1 MGSFKCAGDN
11 PIIYWIPLNKILLNE
26 EREKEREEKIIS
38 EDDEDEEKPGRRI
51 FGPRKKFHWNEELR
65 DLLCDVVKTK
75 IACYEPEKNNW
86 QSAED
91 YLKAFLEAEVKSLW
105 PKGWMQNAVQG
116 KSISS
121 WAYHFSHSQ
130 EKSDRTNQGE
140 VQAPDHKNTTTP
152 VIAFSVVLLYF
163 RANNPLVCIPPPVE
177 ESTQGKL
184 QAVKIGEGEGKQKT
198 FQADINNILMQIE
211 TQAKELNAQL
221 RTAVFAHLASFLP
234 CANNTLTKML
244 KKIHLNEQD
253 GRLTSPLQK
262 LRDAIASAMPEQMT
276 KYQQEYQAHTQAKL
290 LNEEREKERE
300 EKIISEDDEDE
311 EKPGRRIFGPRKK
324 FHWNEELRDLLCD
337 VVKTKIACYEPEK
350 NNWQSAEDYLKAFLE
365 AEVKSL
371 WPKGWMQARML
382 FKESRSVH
390 GHITSAIAKKKV
402 IAPTKVK
409 FKEPTV
415 KPERGAQVPLSGV
428 EAPVAHVDAAVELL
442 GVNLVSGSPCHFQLP
457 IPTSSPS
464 GTTSVPLS
472 IQPVSKGLIPVSSA
486 APLTISSPSST
497 SSSPITTTTSTS
509 GGSHISTPQ
518 SYSMDDSLDDELVC
532 NPSSL
537 NEVTEAI
544 AALKTATELD
554 NLGFP
559 PSTPTPGPILSV
571 SFKQTALQVPL
582 GSAQANAIQTLQLQ
596 EPPAQVVETA
606 GSPRELQNHD
616 KVSNLQISVVVTTH
630 STVVSSSQNL
640 SKPAFELSTLQS
652 PPQAQPL
659 QYSKNTNVL
668 AKACTQ
674 NYGGDLAV
682 TSTRDPVAKVRAPLP
697 NQNCKLSEEPGG
709 RTDTRKD
716 AQKGPTSLFNRSP
729 LPVQRVTNLLSV
741 PPAPCGGASIVP
753 ISATTVLVS
762 ATSKPPSSPQIQ
774 KPALKVPCSSSPPCQ
789 KLKLSPPNT
798 KPRPPSNSTQKS
810 TLSSC
815 SQNPHHPSPCPN
827 VKSPSVIPPR
837 IRQST
842 ACSISERSQSATSAR
857 GRLSA
862 PTCGGTRSLT
872 PVCTATRPGL
882 PPNMRFLATNL
893 RSVSPS
899 SVSMT
904 TASALSSSGRSLS
917 ASPVNAKPLIVPQAN
932 VKSNSLSSNQNPHSV
947 SSQNQKSPVASTNR
961 NPLPVSACTKG
972 MGVPIAKSPPT
983 HVPGH
988 KSTVITSVGHEC
1000 SASLG
1005 VVPRSPMH
1013 VPLGNVYLPMP
1024 QNLTFPGFSS
1034 IRAHASPADPIITG
1048 IHGTNFHHT
1057 IAHGLYPNLHSGP
1070 QPHVQLQ
1077 HSTLPSHF
1085 QQIRASSSKTIQ
1097 TFSGSSHDSLFK
1109 A

>member
-1 MGSFKCAGDN
+1 MS
-11 PIIYWIPLNKILLNE
+11 PLQKLRDAISSAMPEQMTKYQQEYQAHTQAKLLNE
-26 EREKEREEKIIS
+26 ERGKEREEKIIS

-51 FGPRKKFHWNEELR
+51 FGPRKKFRWNDELR

-75 IACYEPEKNNW
+75 IACYE
-86 QSAED
+86 
-91 YLKAFLEAEVKSLW
+91 LER
-105 PKGWMQNAVQG
+105 N
-116 KSISS
+116 
-121 WAYHFSHSQ
+121 
-130 EKSDRTNQGE
+130 
-140 VQAPDHKNTTTP
+140 
-152 VIAFSVVLLYF
+152 
-163 RANNPLVCIPPPVE
+163 
-177 ESTQGKL
+177 KL
-184 QAVKIGEGEGKQKT
+184 
-198 FQADINNILMQIE
+198 
-211 TQAKELNAQL
+211 
-221 RTAVFAHLASFLP
+221 
-234 CANNTLTKML
+234 
-244 KKIHLNEQD
+244 
-253 GRLTSPLQK
+253 
-262 LRDAIASAMPEQMT
+262 
-276 KYQQEYQAHTQAKL
+276 
-290 LNEEREKERE
+290 
-300 EKIISEDDEDE
+300 
-311 EKPGRRIFGPRKK
+311 
-324 FHWNEELRDLLCD
+324 
-337 VVKTKIACYEPEK
+337 
-350 NNWQSAEDYLKAFLE
+350 QSAEDYLKAFLE

-390 GHITSAIAKKKV
+390 GHITSATAKKKV
-402 IAPTKVK
+402 LAPAKVK

-415 KPERGAQVPLSGV
+415 KLERGVQVHLSGV
-428 EAPVAHVDAAVELL
+428 EAQVAHVDSAVELL
-442 GVNLVSGSPCHFQLP
+442 GVNLVSSSPCHFQHP
-457 IPTSSPS
+457 VPTSSPS
-464 GTTSVPLS
+464 GTTSVTLS
-472 IQPVSKGLIPVSSA
+472 MQPVSKALIPVSSA

-518 SYSMDDSLDDELVC
+518 SYSLDDSDDEIVY

-544 AALKTATELD
+544 AALKTATGLE
-554 NLGFP
+554 NVGFP
-559 PSTPTPGPILSV
+559 SSTPTPSPVLST
-571 SFKQTALQVPL
+571 SFKQTSLQVAL

-606 GSPRELQNHD
+606 GSSKEMQNHD
-616 KVSNLQISVVVTTH
+616 KVSNLQISVVVTSH
-630 STVVSSSQNL
+630 STVMASTQNL
-640 SKPAFELSTLQS
+640 SKPALELSTLQS
-652 PPQAQPL
+652 PPQAQPM

-674 NYGGDLAV
+674 NYGGDLAI

-697 NQNCKLSEEPGG
+697 DQNCKLSEDPGG

-716 AQKGPTSLFNRSP
+716 APKGPTSLCNTSPLPSLAQTPYMAVVLEHCGIVSGTKTFKMPYSPSVKGLSPTSSGQHHAAPPPCNQSAKKSAPSLKHASNSCAVPDNTVGRVVPPVNRSP
-729 LPVQRVTNLLSV
+729 LPVQRGVNLISA

-762 ATSKPPSSPQIQ
+762 STSRPPSSPQIQ
-774 KPALKVPCSSSPPCQ
+774 KPALKVPCSSSPPGQ
-789 KLKLSPPNT
+789 KLKLSPTNT

-827 VKSPSVIPPR
+827 AKSPSVIPPR
-837 IRQST
+837 IRPSSAT
-842 ACSISERSQSATSAR
+842 SIGERSQPVTSAR

-862 PTCGGTRSLT
+862 PTCVSVRSLT
-872 PVCTATRPGL
+872 PVCAAVRPGL
-882 PPNMRFLATNL
+882 SPNMRFLATNL
-893 RSVSPS
+893 RAVSPS

-917 ASPVNAKPLIVPQAN
+917 ASPVNTKPLIVPQAN
-932 VKSNSLSSNQNPHSV
+932 VKSNALSSNQNPHSV

-961 NPLPVSACTKG
+961 NPLPVSASTKG
-972 MGVPIAKSPPT
+972 MGVPIAKSPPM
-983 HVPGH
+983 HVSGL

-1034 IRAHASPADPIITG
+1034 IRAHASPSDPIITG
-1048 IHGTNFHHT
+1048 IHATNFHHT
-1057 IAHGLYPNLHSGP
+1057 IAHSLYPNLHSGP

-1085 QQIRASSSKTIQ
+1085 QQVFTGFHCGGCR
-1097 TFSGSSHDSLFK
+1097 
-1109 A
+1109 